1 MFTEVETGTG
11 VMPWLIEEVA
21 QEMKTMITSRHVISG
36 QSKRTAAQV
45 RKHVNSE
52 RGSIC

>member
-1 MFTEVETGTG
+1 MKMPLFFLYSEVETGTG

-36 QSKRTAAQV
+36 QLFY
-45 RKHVNSE
+45 
-52 RGSIC
+52 